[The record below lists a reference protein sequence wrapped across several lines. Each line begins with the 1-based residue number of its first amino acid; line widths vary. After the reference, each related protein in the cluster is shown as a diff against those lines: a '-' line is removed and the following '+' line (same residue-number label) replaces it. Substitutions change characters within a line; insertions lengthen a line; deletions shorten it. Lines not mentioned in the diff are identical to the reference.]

1 MLAYILALA
10 VGLGS
15 FSIYMAAFFFPEV
28 HRKSDF
34 TWSGVGLFYA
44 LILWAC
50 AGRITGALLL
60 GQMAG
65 VAMLGWFAW
74 ETLTL
79 RRQVTPVA
87 EQTPIPQSAN
97 LAAAGVPFAGLFAK
111 KKEPAAAAKKPK
123 FVRSP
128 KPKTDVVPAPTLD
141 KGEVKLEEQPAIS
154 PIAESIAESAIDE
167 ATAESA
173 IAPDLKIPDSKPP
186 AIAEIPVFSVETPA
200 AETSQP
206 LTESAA
212 SSFTPPPLPL
222 EISEIAVA
230 PSVEP
235 AEAQPEPQQQP
246 EVDDFDEETE
256 WRAAVKESQAA
267 AAAAAAPTAAPTP
280 PTPPQPAKKSGGF
293 ASLFGN
299 IKNSLGGML
308 GLGVAKNKSDT
319 TPQTPKPSVTPES
332 IAPESQITATP
343 APAIDQILESELAQA
358 AAEVA
363 AESSNTV
370 VETSLGVPFPT
381 DVEAMAELMAADI
394 ASFDKIGETPIEDR
408 SSAQIQT
415 PLAAVGEPEAAAG
428 VLEAEAP
435 AVSLE
440 TQTPLAA
447 VGEPEA
453 AAGVPEAEAPAVSIE
468 MTVVEMAE
476 PVEIE
481 VPGEPG
487 LSVQVETVSVSVI
500 SIESTD
506 KTPSSEGE
514 QPELIRPNPPPTDK
528 TPSSEGEQPELIR
541 PNHPDP
547 NLVETAKPATE
558 SKSEKVSGEDQPSS

>member
-1 MLAYILALA
+1 MLAYFLALA

-79 RRQVTPVA
+79 RRQVTPIA

-141 KGEVKLEEQPAIS
+141 KGEVKLEEQPAIT
-154 PIAESIAESAIDE
+154 PIAESI
-167 ATAESA
+167 AESA
-173 IAPDLKIPDSKPP
+173 IAPDLKIPDSKTP

-206 LTESAA
+206 PAELA
-212 SSFTPPPLPL
+212 SNFTPLPLPL

-235 AEAQPEPQQQP
+235 VEAQPEPQQQP

-256 WRAAVKESQAA
+256 WRTAVKESQAA

-280 PTPPQPAKKSGGF
+280 PTPPKPAKKAGGF
-293 ASLFGN
+293 GSLFDN

-308 GLGVAKNKSDT
+308 GLGAAKNKSDA

-343 APAIDQILESELAQA
+343 APGIDQILESELAQA

-363 AESSNTV
+363 AETSNTV

-381 DVEAMAELMAADI
+381 NVEAMAALMATET
-394 ASFDKIGETPIEDR
+394 ASSDKIGETPIEDR

-415 PLAAVGEPEAAAG
+415 PLAAIGEPEAAAG
-428 VLEAEAP
+428 VPEAAAP

-453 AAGVPEAEAPAVSIE
+453 AGVPEAEAPAVSLE
-468 MTVVEMAE
+468 MTVVEMAA

-514 QPELIRPNPPPTDK
+514 QPELIRPNPPPSIDK

-541 PNHPDP
+541 PNPP
-547 NLVETAKPATE
+547 PSELVEAARAADE
-558 SKSEKVSGEDQPSS
+558 SKSENVSGEDKPSS

>member
-1 MLAYILALA
+1 MLAYFLALA

-79 RRQVTPVA
+79 RRQVTPIA

-97 LAAAGVPFAGLFAK
+97 LAAAGLPLAGLFAK
-111 KKEPAAAAKKPK
+111 KKEPAAAKKPK

-141 KGEVKLEEQPAIS
+141 KGEVKLEEQPAIP

-200 AETSQP
+200 AEISPTP
-206 LTESAA
+206 AELA
-212 SSFTPPPLPL
+212 SSFTPLPLPL

-235 AEAQPEPQQQP
+235 VEAQPEPPQQP

-256 WRAAVKESQAA
+256 WRTAVKESQAA

-280 PTPPQPAKKSGGF
+280 PTPPKPAKKSGGF
-293 ASLFGN
+293 GSLFDN

-308 GLGVAKNKSDT
+308 GRGAGKNKSDA

-343 APAIDQILESELAQA
+343 APGIDQILESELAAA

-363 AESSNTV
+363 AESSNTA

-381 DVEAMAELMAADI
+381 NVEAMAELMATET
-394 ASFDKIGETPIEDR
+394 ASSDKIGDGTIEDR
-408 SSAQIQT
+408 SSADTQT
-415 PLAAVGEPEAAAG
+415 PLAAVGEPEAA
-428 VLEAEAP
+428 AP

-453 AAGVPEAEAPAVSIE
+453 AGVPEAEAPAVSLE
-468 MTVVEMAE
+468 MTVVEMAA

-481 VPGEPG
+481 IPGEPG

-506 KTPSSEGE
+506 KTPYSEGE
-514 QPELIRPNPPPTDK
+514 QPELIRPNPP
-528 TPSSEGEQPELIR
+528 
-541 PNHPDP
+541 DP
-547 NLVETAKPATE
+547 NLVETAKPTTE
-558 SKSEKVSGEDQPSS
+558 SKSENVSGEDKPSS

>member
-1 MLAYILALA
+1 MLAYFLALA

-34 TWSGVGLFYA
+34 TWSGIGLFYA

-97 LAAAGVPFAGLFAK
+97 LAAAGVPLAGLFAK
-111 KKEPAAAAKKPK
+111 KKEPAAAKKPK

-141 KGEVKLEEQPAIS
+141 KGEVKLEEQPAIT
-154 PIAESIAESAIDE
+154 PIAESI
-167 ATAESA
+167 AESA
-173 IAPDLKIPDSKPP
+173 IAPDLKIPDSKTP

-200 AETSQP
+200 AETSP
-206 LTESAA
+206 TPAELA
-212 SSFTPPPLPL
+212 SNFTPLPLPL

-235 AEAQPEPQQQP
+235 AEAQSEPPQQP

-256 WRAAVKESQAA
+256 WRTAVKESQAA
-267 AAAAAAPTAAPTP
+267 AAAAAPTP
-280 PTPPQPAKKSGGF
+280 PKPAKKSGGF
-293 ASLFGN
+293 ASLFDN

-308 GLGVAKNKSDT
+308 GLGAAKNKSDA

-332 IAPESQITATP
+332 IAPESKITATP
-343 APAIDQILESELAQA
+343 APGIDQILESELAEA

-381 DVEAMAELMAADI
+381 NVEAMAALMATET
-394 ASFDKIGETPIEDR
+394 ASSDKIGDGTIEDR
-408 SSAQIQT
+408 SSAEIQT
-415 PLAAVGEPEAAAG
+415 PLAAVGEPEAAA
-428 VLEAEAP
+428 P
-435 AVSLE
+435 ALSLE

-447 VGEPEA
+447 VDEPEA
-453 AAGVPEAEAPAVSIE
+453 AAGVPEAEAPAASIE
-468 MTVVEMAE
+468 MTVVEMAP

-500 SIESTD
+500 SIESTGEEL
-506 KTPSSEGE
+506 SSEPE
-514 QPELIRPNPPPTDK
+514 QTELTPPN
-528 TPSSEGEQPELIR
+528 L
-541 PNHPDP
+541 PDP

-558 SKSEKVSGEDQPSS
+558 SKPEKVSGEDKPSS

>member
-1 MLAYILALA
+1 MLAYFLALA

-79 RRQVTPVA
+79 RRQVTPIA

-97 LAAAGVPFAGLFAK
+97 LAAAGLPLAGLFAK
-111 KKEPAAAAKKPK
+111 KKEPAAAKKPK

-141 KGEVKLEEQPAIS
+141 KGEVKLEEQPAIP

-200 AETSQP
+200 AEISPTP
-206 LTESAA
+206 AELA
-212 SSFTPPPLPL
+212 SSFTPLPLPL

-235 AEAQPEPQQQP
+235 VEAQPEPPQQP

-256 WRAAVKESQAA
+256 WRTAVKESQA

-280 PTPPQPAKKSGGF
+280 PTPPKPAKKSGGF
-293 ASLFGN
+293 GSLFDN

-308 GLGVAKNKSDT
+308 GRGAGKNKSDA

-343 APAIDQILESELAQA
+343 APGIDQILESELAAA

-363 AESSNTV
+363 AESSNTA

-381 DVEAMAELMAADI
+381 NVEAMAALMATET
-394 ASFDKIGETPIEDR
+394 ASSDKIGDGTIEDR
-408 SSAQIQT
+408 SSADTQT
-415 PLAAVGEPEAAAG
+415 PLAAVGEPEAA
-428 VLEAEAP
+428 AP

-453 AAGVPEAEAPAVSIE
+453 AGVPEAEAPAVSLE
-468 MTVVEMAE
+468 MTVVEMAA

-481 VPGEPG
+481 IPGEPG

-506 KTPSSEGE
+506 KTPYSEGE
-514 QPELIRPNPPPTDK
+514 QPELIRPNPP
-528 TPSSEGEQPELIR
+528 
-541 PNHPDP
+541 DP
-547 NLVETAKPATE
+547 NLVETAKPTTE
-558 SKSEKVSGEDQPSS
+558 SKSENVSGEDKPSS

>member
-1 MLAYILALA
+1 MLAYFLALA

-111 KKEPAAAAKKPK
+111 KKEPAAAKKPK

-128 KPKTDVVPAPTLD
+128 KPKTDAVPAPTLD
-141 KGEVKLEEQPAIS
+141 KGEVKLEEQPAIP

-173 IAPDLKIPDSKPP
+173 IAPDLKIPDSKTP

-206 LTESAA
+206 PAELA
-212 SSFTPPPLPL
+212 SNFTPLPLPL

-256 WRAAVKESQAA
+256 WRTAVKESQAA
-267 AAAAAAPTAAPTP
+267 PTAAPTAAPNP
-280 PTPPQPAKKSGGF
+280 PTPPKPAKKAGGF
-293 ASLFGN
+293 GSLFDN

-308 GLGVAKNKSDT
+308 GRGAAKNKSDA
-319 TPQTPKPSVTPES
+319 TPQTPKPSATPES
-332 IAPESQITATP
+332 IAPESKITATP
-343 APAIDQILESELAQA
+343 APGIDQILESELAQA

-363 AESSNTV
+363 AESSNTA

-381 DVEAMAELMAADI
+381 NVEAMAVLMATET
-394 ASFDKIGETPIEDR
+394 ASSDKIGETPIEDR
-408 SSAQIQT
+408 SSAEIQT
-415 PLAAVGEPEAAAG
+415 PLAAVGEPEAAA
-428 VLEAEAP
+428 P
-435 AVSLE
+435 ALSLE

-453 AAGVPEAEAPAVSIE
+453 AAGVPEAEAPAVSLE
-468 MTVVEMAE
+468 MTVVEIAP

-481 VPGEPG
+481 LPGEPG

-500 SIESTD
+500 SIESTGEEL
-506 KTPSSEGE
+506 SSEAE
-514 QPELIRPNPPPTDK
+514 QTELSP
-528 TPSSEGEQPELIR
+528 

-547 NLVETAKPATE
+547 NLVETAKPAAE
-558 SKSEKVSGEDQPSS
+558 SKPENVSGKDNPSS

>member
-1 MLAYILALA
+1 MLAYFLALA

-111 KKEPAAAAKKPK
+111 KKEPAAKKPK

-128 KPKTDVVPAPTLD
+128 KPKTDVVPAPSVD
-141 KGEVKLEEQPAIS
+141 KGEVKLEEQPAIP

-200 AETSQP
+200 AEISPTP
-206 LTESAA
+206 AELA
-212 SSFTPPPLPL
+212 SSFTPLPLPL

-235 AEAQPEPQQQP
+235 VEAQPEPPQQP

-256 WRAAVKESQAA
+256 WRTAVKESQAA

-280 PTPPQPAKKSGGF
+280 PTPPKPAKKSGGF
-293 ASLFGN
+293 GSLFDN

-308 GLGVAKNKSDT
+308 GRGAGKNKSDA

-343 APAIDQILESELAQA
+343 APGIDQILESELAAA

-363 AESSNTV
+363 AESSNTA

-381 DVEAMAELMAADI
+381 NVEAMAELMATET
-394 ASFDKIGETPIEDR
+394 ASSDKIGDGTIEDR
-408 SSAQIQT
+408 SSADTQT
-415 PLAAVGEPEAAAG
+415 PLAAVGEPEAAA
-428 VLEAEAP
+428 P
-435 AVSLE
+435 ALSLE

-453 AAGVPEAEAPAVSIE
+453 AAGVPEAEAPAVSLE
-468 MTVVEMAE
+468 MTVVEMAA

-481 VPGEPG
+481 IPGEPG

-500 SIESTD
+500 SIESTGEEL
-506 KTPSSEGE
+506 SSEAE
-514 QPELIRPNPPPTDK
+514 QTELIRPNP
-528 TPSSEGEQPELIR
+528 
-541 PNHPDP
+541 PDP
-547 NLVETAKPATE
+547 NLVETAKPTTE
-558 SKSEKVSGEDQPSS
+558 SKSENVSGEDKPSS

>member
-111 KKEPAAAAKKPK
+111 KKEPAAAKKPK

-128 KPKTDVVPAPTLD
+128 KPKTDVVPAPSVD
-141 KGEVKLEEQPAIS
+141 QGEVKLEEQPAIP
-154 PIAESIAESAIDE
+154 PIAESI
-167 ATAESA
+167 AESA
-173 IAPDLKIPDSKPP
+173 IAPDLKIPDSKAP

-206 LTESAA
+206 PAESAA
-212 SSFTPPPLPL
+212 SSFTPLPLPL

-246 EVDDFDEETE
+246 EADDFDEETE
-256 WRAAVKESQAA
+256 WRTAVKESQAA
-267 AAAAAAPTAAPTP
+267 AAAAVA

-293 ASLFGN
+293 GSLFGN

-308 GLGVAKNKSDT
+308 GLGAGKNKSDV
-319 TPQTPKPSVTPES
+319 TPQTPKPSATPES
-332 IAPESQITATP
+332 IAPESKITATP
-343 APAIDQILESELAQA
+343 APAIDQILESELAEA

-363 AESSNTV
+363 GETSNTV

-381 DVEAMAELMAADI
+381 DVEAMAELMATET
-394 ASFDKIGETPIEDR
+394 ASSEKIGETPIEDR
-408 SSAQIQT
+408 SSAEIQT
-415 PLAAVGEPEAAAG
+415 PLAAVGEPEAAA
-428 VLEAEAP
+428 P

-447 VGEPEA
+447 VDEPEA
-453 AAGVPEAEAPAVSIE
+453 AAGVPEAEAPAASIE
-468 MTVVEMAE
+468 MTVVEMAA
-476 PVEIE
+476 PVGIEI
-481 VPGEPG
+481 PGEPG

-500 SIESTD
+500 SIESTGEEL
-506 KTPSSEGE
+506 SSDAE
-514 QPELIRPNPPPTDK
+514 QTELSPPNP
-528 TPSSEGEQPELIR
+528 
-541 PNHPDP
+541 PDP

-558 SKSEKVSGEDQPSS
+558 SKSEKLSDEDKPSS